1 MRRCFVFATL
11 ALLCMPVVNAAI
23 VTNTNQ
29 SVYFYRLPA
38 HNASTDVDAVYYNQA
53 GVMKLKNGFHL
64 AVHNQTLFQDRIINS
79 TLKSLNNTEFQGKTK
94 VPVYPNAYA
103 IYKTDGFAL
112 SFGFGPNAGGGS
124 AEYEKGLPS
133 FETPIS
139 MLPLMISAAGLPT
152 SRYSAQISFEGES
165 IFYGFQA
172 NASFALSDAVAVAGG
187 VRYIYAV
194 NKYEGSL
201 TNILV
206 NSYHPLLNP
215 TQQMIPAKTLVG
227 AQAADKSVDVKQ
239 VGSGIT
245 PIVGLS
251 LTPAQNLKI
260 GVRYEFNTK
269 IELENETAKDDLG
282 AYPDGRKERS
292 DIPPVFAVG
301 AEYGLSP
308 NVRASVSYTLFLE
321 KQANW
326 EGREETLD
334 GNSYDL
340 ALGLEF
346 DLTKAVTLSGGY
358 IYSRSGAREKY
369 KLDTSYDLDSDTYGA
384 GLRIRLGSSVDLDL
398 GGIYVKYKDQVKKMA
413 VPFYGAYEE
422 KYKQKTTGFG
432 IGLNFHL

>member
-1 MRRCFVFATL
+1 
-11 ALLCMPVVNAAI
+11 
-23 VTNTNQ
+23 
-29 SVYFYRLPA
+29 
-38 HNASTDVDAVYYNQA
+38 
-53 GVMKLKNGFHL
+53 
-64 AVHNQTLFQDRIINS
+64 
-79 TLKSLNNTEFQGKTK
+79 TK

-165 IFYGFQA
+165 IFYGFKA

-369 KLDTSYDLDSDTYGA
+369 QLDTSYDLDSDTYGA